1 MRKWLALFGVLVLA
15 AIAIHYSQMLVP
27 NAPWADYNERYRIPV
42 QVRNMYSSTY
52 TCANCFVEVTAQTAP
67 LIEANKMRP
76 DCGDIHFY
84 DANGVELNYWIRPGT
99 CDTNTTEIYV
109 RVPYLSS
116 DSPYIYMY
124 YGDKNYTSQSN
135 ADAVGVFF
143 DDFNTLSPAWHQVY
157 GKWAVSNGY
166 LVVTQQA
173 PGAPGSV
180 IIYTGR
186 TFDMTKYV
194 IELQGVLTSGGEV
207 GAIFN
212 AQCYTSTAC
221 PFDVVSGYYDLGS
234 QGATLYEWT
243 GSGWLSVASAPSVS
257 FTPGHTLKDFISEN
271 SSKYVSFLVTD
282 VNASHS
288 YGAGGF
294 VKDLNGYIGIHH
306 RVTPDGLAKI
316 DWIFVHPHVVYFGS
330 ALVSNEQVGKIPTSL
345 SLSVR

>member
-42 QVRNMYSSTY
+42 QVGACT
-52 TCANCFVEVTAQTAP
+52 NCLVLVTAQTAP

-76 DCGDIHFY
+76 DCGDIRFY

-221 PFDVVSGYYDLGS
+221 PFDVVSGYYEGEGD
-234 QGATLYEWT
+234 QGATLSEWT
-243 GSGWLSVASAPSVS
+243 GYRWISIASSPPVS
-257 FTPGHTLKDFISEN
+257 FAPGHTLKVTVRESANKD
-271 SSKYVSFLVTD
+271 VSFLVVDLNT
-282 VNASHS
+282 NHG
-288 YGAGGF
+288 YGADGIVGY
-294 VKDLNGYIGIHH
+294 LSGYIGIHH

-316 DWIFVHPHVVYFGS
+316 DWIFVYPRSLYYGV